1 MKTAKFILGAM
12 ALVVVSM
19 VAAPAA
25 NAEETKGAEKTAVLT
40 NGLWDNWFVNGAIGF
55 NYGKDNGSTTGLAL
69 EGNVGK
75 WFTPTIG
82 AQAGLNGIAGFA
94 PDGGKYIYAH
104 VDALWN
110 ASNFFGGYKAD
121 RLWDFVPYFHTG
133 LVYDPSTVG
142 KELASGFGL
151 NNIIRPFKNSDNWLN
166 RVNVTLNVRGTVYAG
181 VSHIGGLLSTTA
193 GLSYNLG
200 RTDWTT
206 ASEYHN
212 PADQDKIAAVEAA
225 AAALTAANAALVADK
240 AKLEKE
246 KVVLEN
252 KNVELVETVKIAT
265 ETASGLQN
273 IAPASFF
280 FEIGKTELSAKELK
294 HLDFYLANVLPNVKG
309 GKATVVTGTAD
320 SNTGYAKRNEYLSKK
335 RAEYMINLLKE
346 RGIATENIVV
356 KNAVVK
362 AANGQA
368 QFDRAVVVSFE

>member
-1 MKTAKFILGAM
+1 M

-19 VAAPAA
+19 VAAPAV
-25 NAEETKGAEKTAVLT
+25 NAEETKGAEKSAVLT
-40 NGLWDNWFVNGAIGF
+40 NGLWDNWFINGALGF
-55 NYGKDNGSTTGLAL
+55 NYGKDNGTATGLSI

-82 AQAGLNGIAGFA
+82 AQVGLNGITGFA

-142 KELASGFGL
+142 KELASGLGL
-151 NNIIRPFKNSDNWLN
+151 NNIIRPFKNTDNWLK
-166 RVNVTLNVRGTVYAG
+166 RVNVTVNVRGTVYAG
-181 VSHIGGLLSTTA
+181 VQGVAGILSTTA

-200 RTDWTT
+200 RTDWTK

-252 KNVELVETVKIAT
+252 KNAELVENVKIAV
-265 ETASGLQN
+265 ENANGLQN
-273 IAPASFF
+273 VAPASFF